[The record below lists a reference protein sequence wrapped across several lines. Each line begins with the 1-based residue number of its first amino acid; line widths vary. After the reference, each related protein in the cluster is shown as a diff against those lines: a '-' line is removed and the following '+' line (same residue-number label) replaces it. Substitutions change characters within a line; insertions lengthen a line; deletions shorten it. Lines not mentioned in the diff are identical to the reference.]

1 MSTPTDSAS
10 THEDRPEET
19 DSPGRPLL
27 VLLRILRPMTVPMLW
42 TGLVSWAGW
51 LSLMA
56 ITVMGA
62 WGVGH
67 AVVLGTLPPSEFW
80 WGLGSAVAVR
90 VLMTWH
96 EMDVSHSLAY
106 RVLDLLRMRLFDSY
120 AARVVEGRQAHSGDA
135 ASTALTD
142 LEKLEFFYAHTIAQM
157 VSAVLTFGVGAAALW
172 LLDPAMGAAVL
183 ALGAVLMA
191 SSLLLRRRMTQAGR
205 QQQEETNRLSRF
217 ITDALGNARDVL
229 SFSLTDRIIEESA
242 WHTAR
247 ISHHERRAALMES
260 LASGVRD
267 LLTVTALLLVL
278 LLGLRRSASPESA
291 VAPEMMAAAVTL
303 AMMSL
308 APLIGAADTL
318 GKLHPLQASAAR
330 VAAQLVDSADL
341 AAIGPAGSGPV
352 GPRSVPQEPSLD
364 DSDVEPTDHDPAVAS
379 RASWGVLVS
388 GLRHRH
394 AGRREL
400 RYPDILVQPGEHV
413 ALTGPSG
420 VGKTT
425 LVNLV
430 SGLWR
435 PSAGQVTLFDAKET
449 GLGCSPHE
457 IPEEEL
463 RTRVAVVDQ
472 ESRLFRGTVEQ
483 NLRLG
488 APEGS
493 LTEADLHGA
502 LAAVGADRWIRLD
515 DELGETGLRL
525 SGGQRARL
533 CLARA
538 LVRRPAL
545 LILDEVTASLDAE
558 TEADITALIRSQKCT
573 VMTISHRAS
582 AVATADRVIA
592 L

>member
-1 MSTPTDSAS
+1 MSITPDTA
-10 THEDRPEET
+10 RPRQDLAAGADT
-19 DSPGRPLL
+19 RDRPLL
-27 VLLRILRPMTVPMLW
+27 VLLRLLRPMAAPMLW
-42 TGLVSWAGW
+42 TGLVSWVGW

-67 AVVLGTLPPSEFW
+67 AVVLGALPPSGFW
-80 WGLGSAVAVR
+80 WGLGAAVVVR
-90 VLMTWH
+90 VLLTWH
-96 EMDVSHSLAY
+96 EMDISHALAY

-142 LEKLEFFYAHTIAQM
+142 LEKLEFFYAHTIAQIA
-157 VSAVLTFGVGAAALW
+157 SAVLTFAVGTAGLW
-172 LLDPAMGAAVL
+172 LVDPAMGAAVL
-183 ALGAVLMA
+183 VLGAVLMA
-191 SSLLLRRRMTQAGR
+191 SSLFLRRRMTRAG
-205 QQQEETNRLSRF
+205 QEQQEETNRLSRF

-229 SFSLTDRIIEESA
+229 SFSLTEKIIEESE
-242 WHTAR
+242 HRTGR
-247 ISHHERRAALMES
+247 ISRHERRAALLEG
-260 LASGVRD
+260 LASGIRD

-278 LLGLRRSASPESA
+278 LLGLRRVAAPESI
-291 VAPEMMAAAVTL
+291 VAPELMAAAVTL

-330 VAAQLVDSADL
+330 VAAQLDDDGGSPVPASRERADD
-341 AAIGPAGSGPV
+341 AGPTGAPG
-352 GPRSVPQEPSLD
+352 R
-364 DSDVEPTDHDPAVAS
+364 AKAS
-379 RASWGVLVS
+379 RAEPSRPAAVAWGVRIS

-394 AGRREL
+394 TGRGEL
-400 RYPDILVQPGEHV
+400 RYPEITVHPGEHV
-413 ALTGPSG
+413 AITGPSG

-430 SGLWR
+430 AGLWR
-435 PSAGQVTLFDAKET
+435 PSAGAVELIAPD
-449 GLGCSPHE
+449 GGPGRSPEE

-463 RTRVAVVDQ
+463 RARVAVVDQ
-472 ESRLFRGTVEQ
+472 ESRLFRGTVAQ
-483 NLRLG
+483 NLRMGTPGG
-488 APEGS
+488 AV
-493 LTEADLHGA
+493 TEEDLRAA
-502 LAAVGADRWIRLD
+502 LAAVGADQWISLQ

-558 TEADITALIRSQKCT
+558 SEAVITDLIRSLDCT
-573 VMTISHRAS
+573 VLTVSHRAS
-582 AVATADRVIA
+582 TVARADRVIA

>member
-1 MSTPTDSAS
+1 MSATADAAR
-10 THEDRPEET
+10 THEDHT
-19 DSPGRPLL
+19 PGDHAGEPGAPARPLL
-27 VLLRILRPMTVPMLW
+27 VLLRLLRPMVLPMLW

-51 LSLMA
+51 LALMA

-67 AVVLGTLPPSEFW
+67 AVVLGELPPSGFW
-80 WGLGSAVAVR
+80 WGLGAAVVVR
-90 VLMTWH
+90 VLLTWH
-96 EMDVSHSLAY
+96 EMDVSHALAY
-106 RVLDLLRMRLFDSY
+106 RVLDLLRMHLFDSY

-157 VSAVLTFGVGAAALW
+157 ASAVLTFGAGAAALW
-172 LLDPAMGAAVL
+172 LLDAAMGAAVL

-191 SSLLLRRRMTQAGR
+191 SSLFLRRRMTRAGQA
-205 QQQEETNRLSRF
+205 QQEETNRLSRF
-217 ITDALGNARDVL
+217 LTDVLGNARDVL
-229 SFSLTDRIIEESA
+229 SFSLAGRIVEESA
-242 WHTAR
+242 RRTAR
-247 ISHHERRAALMES
+247 ISRQERRAALLES

-278 LLGLRRSASPESA
+278 LLGLRRAAVPESA
-291 VAPEMMAAAVTL
+291 VAPEMVAAAVTL

-330 VAAQLVDSADL
+330 VAAQLDDA
-341 AAIGPAGSGPV
+341 GPAGPDTTASSTT
-352 GPRSVPQEPSLD
+352 PRGH
-364 DSDVEPTDHDPAVAS
+364 DHDDAALHTPGPTLAAPAP
-379 RASWGVLVS
+379 WGVRVS

-394 AGRREL
+394 PGRGEL
-400 RYPDILVQPGEHV
+400 RYPEITVRPGEHV
-413 ALTGPSG
+413 AITGPSG

-425 LVNLV
+425 LINLV
-430 SGLWR
+430 AGLWR
-435 PSAGQVTLFDAKET
+435 PSAGEAVLFGADDPES
-449 GLGCSPHE
+449 GRSPE
-457 IPEEEL
+457 KIPEEEL
-463 RTRVAVVDQ
+463 RARVAVVDQ
-472 ESRLFRGTVEQ
+472 ESRLFRGTVAQ

-488 APEGS
+488 APEGA
-493 LTEADLHGA
+493 LTKADLHHA
-502 LAAVGADRWIRLD
+502 LAAVEADEWISLD

-538 LVRRPAL
+538 LARRPAL

-558 TEADITALIRSQKCT
+558 SEADITALIRSLDCT
-573 VMTISHRAS
+573 VLTVSHRAS
-582 AVATADRVIA
+582 TVASSDRIIA